1 MSNEGK
7 EIRSM
12 LDEVRKAYDAS
23 LTPLK
28 ENYVFPT
35 NTHSRSVVE
44 DEIPEMGLKP
54 EMKPDTKIDPIKGKI
69 NSIRTTAI
77 SLMGEIDPT
86 DRADDYKAIRAILDA
101 CDKLIT
107 VKPIEK
113 TEIK

>member
-1 MSNEGK
+1 MSSEGK
-7 EIRSM
+7 EIRDM
-12 LDEVRKAYDAS
+12 LDEVRKVYDAS

-35 NTHSRSVVE
+35 NTHSKPVE
-44 DEIPEMGLKP
+44 EHEIPEMGLKP
-54 EMKPDTKIDPIKGKI
+54 EMKPEAKVDPIKGKI

-107 VKPIEK
+107 VKPVGK

>member
-35 NTHSRSVVE
+35 NTHSRSVVQE
-44 DEIPEMGLKP
+44 H
-54 EMKPDTKIDPIKGKI
+54 
-69 NSIRTTAI
+69 
-77 SLMGEIDPT
+77 
-86 DRADDYKAIRAILDA
+86 
-101 CDKLIT
+101 
-107 VKPIEK
+107 
-113 TEIK
+113 